1 MTTTVTRTA
10 TPLRLAAITARF
22 TAPDGNDIVVLDG
35 LELCV
40 EPGEMVAVCG
50 RSGSG
55 KTTALR
61 IAAGLQRPNAGEVRW
76 GDRRVEGLDDN
87 ARARLRRHHVG
98 YVPQSEPLIDWLTA
112 AENVALPAAPDGGR
126 RIPLERVNEL
136 LERFDIGH
144 RRRHRP
150 SALSAGEQQRVAL
163 ARALLLDPPLLLL
176 DEPTANLDR
185 SSAGSVLSALN
196 ELRVD
201 ARGILVA
208 THDPQLAELADRIV
222 DLT

>member
-1 MTTTVTRTA
+1 MTATEICTA
-10 TPLRLAAITARF
+10 TPLRLTGITAHF
-22 TAPDGNDIVVLDG
+22 AAPDGTDIVVLDG
-35 LELCV
+35 FELAV
-40 EPGEMVAVCG
+40 TPGEMIAMCG

-61 IAAGLQRPNAGEVRW
+61 IAAGLQQPNTGEVRW
-76 GDRRVEGLDDN
+76 GERRIDGLDGDT
-87 ARARLRRHHVG
+87 RARLRRHQLG
-98 YVPQSEPLIDWLTA
+98 YVPQGEPLIDWLTA

-126 RIPLERVNEL
+126 HVPIDRVTEL
-136 LERFDIGH
+136 LERFDVGH
-144 RRRHRP
+144 RAGHRP

-185 SSAGSVLSALN
+185 NSAGSVLAALN
-196 ELRVD
+196 ELRDD